1 MAAKV
6 RNRRRA
12 PRRKSDALVRVELD
26 TLREDL
32 AASTHRVTNLE
43 RTLKTLFAEVD
54 RLHEKMRS

>member
-12 PRRKSDALVRVELD
+12 PRRKNDALVRLELD

-32 AASTHRVTNLE
+32 AASTQRVTNLE
-43 RTLKTLFAEVD
+43 RTLKTLFTEVD